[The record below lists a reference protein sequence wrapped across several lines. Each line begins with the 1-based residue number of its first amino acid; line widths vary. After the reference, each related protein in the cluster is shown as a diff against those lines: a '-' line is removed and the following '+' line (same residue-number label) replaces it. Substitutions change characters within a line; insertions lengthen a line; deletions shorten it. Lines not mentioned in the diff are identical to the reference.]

1 MTERLIYEWLML
13 WGEFDRRH
21 DLTMLRYYHL
31 RDIFYAFNQRQ
42 FRRTRLVDLA
52 GALWNALGDRE
63 RAGFHIFFWRRTAED
78 VLRESIPAR
87 DITSAERTCAR
98 IDALLT
104 RYQTEPPPRYDCR
117 EDGWSFS
124 FYECIGSMP
133 KNSPEGTP
141 EGLQLKHER
150 IEQAMAARRA
160 ASR

>member
-1 MTERLIYEWLML
+1 MTERHHFEWLML

-21 DLTMLRYYHL
+21 HLTMLRYYHL

-63 RAGFHIFFWRRTAED
+63 RSGFHICFWLRTAEEARSD
-78 VLRESIPAR
+78 PMPIR
-87 DITSAERTCAR
+87 DIRSAERTCAR
-98 IDALLT
+98 LDALLT
-104 RYQTEPPPRYDCR
+104 RYETEPPPRYDCR

-141 EGLQLKHER
+141 EGLRLKHER
-150 IEQAMAARRA
+150 LEQAMAARRA
-160 ASR
+160 TSP